1 MSVVKNM
8 WSVLCGALLLLGA
21 AGESIAR
28 QNPQEKRKLRDNDR
42 AVVESMLHDM
52 REAIQKYYYDPTFRG
67 VDLDARYKSYQ
78 DRVKSAETLSE
89 ATRAVAAYMAILD
102 DSHTIFLPSPY
113 NFRFDYDYR
122 LQLYGDQCFLTDVRP
137 GSDAAQKLHAGD
149 QVLKL
154 DGYSVNRK
162 DLEQLEY
169 YLRLL
174 APHRDVD
181 FQLRDTAGSQRHEV
195 VTTKI
200 RNWPPVYPRSFG
212 EFQDEMDKLRHAER
226 SRHAEVGDTLVWKL
240 PTFTAGEEN
249 AAPEVTLARKHRVLI
264 LDLRG
269 NSGGAVSD
277 LRFILGSLFDHDV
290 EVARRISRK
299 EEKPMVAKSRGSSA
313 FGGKLIVLVDSRSA
327 SAAELLARVVQLE
340 HRGTVIGD
348 VTSGS
353 VMEASLYPYAYNGVR
368 YAAEITTS
376 DLVMSDGKSLEKV
389 GVVPDILVLPTA
401 EDLAQRRDPVLAR
414 ALELAGQ
421 SVSTADAGKLL
432 PYEWQ
437 VE

>member
-1 MSVVKNM
+1 
-8 WSVLCGALLLLGA
+8 
-21 AGESIAR
+21 
-28 QNPQEKRKLRDNDR
+28 
-42 AVVESMLHDM
+42 
-52 REAIQKYYYDPTFRG
+52 
-67 VDLDARYKSYQ
+67 
-78 DRVKSAETLSE
+78 
-89 ATRAVAAYMAILD
+89 
-102 DSHTIFLPSPY
+102 
-113 NFRFDYDYR
+113 
-122 LQLYGDQCFLTDVRP
+122 
-137 GSDAAQKLHAGD
+137 
-149 QVLKL
+149 
-154 DGYSVNRK
+154 
-162 DLEQLEY
+162 
-169 YLRLL
+169 
-174 APHRDVD
+174 
-181 FQLRDTAGSQRHEV
+181 
-195 VTTKI
+195 
-200 RNWPPVYPRSFG
+200 
-212 EFQDEMDKLRHAER
+212 LRHAER

-249 AAPEVTLARKHRVLI
+249 AAPEVTLARKHRALI

-348 VTSGS
+348 VTPGS